1 MANFKVVIS
10 DPKTKK
16 AYQKEMDQ
24 GASGILQK
32 RIGEKLRGDSMGL
45 TGYELQVTG
54 GSDRQGFPMRKDIEG
69 IARKKILITVGT
81 GFRTKVR
88 GKRKRKSIRGNTVS
102 TNISQVNVKVIGYGS
117 KPIEQLIGAVEKKEK
132 LTDEE
137 KKKKL
142 LEEVAGKVEEK
153 APEKSASEKILE
165 EKEAKEKTEK
175 GDSAKEQAKEEKPAE
190 EPAETGEQ
198 AKEER
203 PAEEP
208 EKKEEKKPEKEEKP
222 AEPEKAEE
230 KEKPKEKKK

>member
-1 MANFKVVIS
+1 MTSFKVVIS

-24 GASGILQK
+24 GASGLLQK
-32 RIGEKLRGDSMGL
+32 RIGDKMKGDSMGL
-45 TGYELQVTG
+45 TGYELQLTG

-69 IARKKILITVGT
+69 IARKKILLTVGT

-117 KPIEQLIGAVEKKEK
+117 KPIEQLIGATEKKEK
-132 LTDEE
+132 LTEEE

-142 LEEVAGKVEEK
+142 QEELAGKVEEK

-165 EKEAKEKTEK
+165 EKEAKEKAEK
-175 GDSAKEQAKEEKPAE
+175 
-190 EPAETGEQ
+190 GEQ
-198 AKEER
+198 AKE
-203 PAEEP
+203 P
-208 EKKEEKKPEKEEKP
+208 KEEKP
-222 AEPEKAEE
+222 AEPEAKGKKEEKPAKEEPAEE
-230 KEKPKEKKK
+230 KKAEPEEKPKEEKK

>member
-1 MANFKVVIS
+1 MASFKVVIS

-45 TGYELQVTG
+45 TGYELQITG
-54 GSDRQGFPMRKDIEG
+54 GSDRQGFPMRKDVEG

-88 GKRKRKSIRGNTVS
+88 GKRKRKSIRGNTIS
-102 TNISQVNVKVIGYGS
+102 TSISQVNVKVIGYGS
-117 KPIEQLIGAVEKKEK
+117 KPIEQLLGAAEKKEK

-153 APEKSASEKILE
+153 APEKSVSEKILE
-165 EKEAKEKTEK
+165 EKEAKEK
-175 GDSAKEQAKEEKPAE
+175 AEKPADTGEPAKE
-190 EPAETGEQ
+190 EPAE
-198 AKEER
+198 
-203 PAEEP
+203 
-208 EKKEEKKPEKEEKP
+208 KPEKEEKP
-222 AEPEKAEE
+222 AEPEKA
-230 KEKPKEKKK
+230 KEKPKEEKK